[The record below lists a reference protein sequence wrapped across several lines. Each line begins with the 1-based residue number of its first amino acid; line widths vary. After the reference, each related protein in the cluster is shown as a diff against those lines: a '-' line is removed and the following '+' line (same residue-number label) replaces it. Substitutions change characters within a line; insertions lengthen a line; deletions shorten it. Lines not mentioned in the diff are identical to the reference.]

1 MPRAYDRRQLVIDR
15 NPLWSLMP
23 QLPKLDHD
31 APTFYSLLI
40 ESIKNLTGIDLTSPE
55 TLVASISD
63 LIVNA
68 GLGLAQIAK
77 LFGFIDVPNSVEQL
91 AQWLQPHLFGQIP
104 SWRLGNIPAAHIGN
118 FNPELLDDPGFDNES
133 TIAANPNFEWDGDVG
148 RGTKKGSAR
157 TTADGTAR
165 DLRSN
170 RFEVSAGQKISVRV
184 FAFWEGL
191 VYDAGAGGPIRLS
204 VTLYDGDTII
214 TTKVVSS
221 VSPVSEDAADWAMLA
236 GEYQVPAGST
246 ATHAAVT
253 LSVGSEATAGSVWLD
268 DGSARKVGL
277 ISQELVAGLQA
288 AIQDR
293 IDEFKSVVNK
303 GWEALTGLPATVD
316 KTVDDL
322 KNALQNIPQA
332 NVKNL
337 ANALA
342 DAGQDIRDAI
352 VQALGGTGTGH
363 NAAAVIAALQNIPQ
377 HVVHGLEDELAD
389 AGDAIADVFDDVRNT
404 WKNFWNGIF
413 KTPNDNTPRSAAEV
427 ETAAQSISSRI
438 DSVQLSSETLASTI
452 LRPRTTPLYVSKWPQ
467 DDVSFPI
474 FDIDGTTAPQLGRL
488 VLIPVTATSDRE
500 FQSLKF
506 GLASK
511 SMTSCY
517 VGVYTQDTATGE
529 CQLLSNLGDVKGS
542 LSSAYAQQSV
552 DLPEPISATKG
563 QTFLVGILQVG
574 GTAAGLHRNSNITEF
589 SDFPTSYPRYFGNI
603 VNLGG
608 LTALPTTIAGDAISP
623 TTRYWAALGYGASPP
638 LPPGV
643 YYSDNFN
650 RSSLGSNWLKM
661 AGASLSLSGNE
672 LRIGTGFTNT
682 DGWIIYTQKFTSRN
696 QMVKARAGSTMGS
709 ATTPSLYLVLRQ
721 KYGQAVYAACTGVS
735 ANTEVSGIIYTKTDW
750 GSSTAPGVSRGEQ
763 VQQIGHGIRPGD
775 TFAFSA
781 AGNAYQLYYND
792 ILIGEWVD
800 SGGAYP
806 VDDLNN
812 GGGLGVGANSIYT
825 AGTADDFE
833 MFDI

>member
-23 QLPKLDHD
+23 ELPKLDYD

-40 ESIKNLTGIDLTSPE
+40 DSIKNLTGIDLTSPE
-55 TLVASISD
+55 TLIASLGD
-63 LIVNA
+63 LISS
-68 GLGLAQIAK
+68 GLGLGQIAK
-77 LFGFIDVPNSVEQL
+77 LFGFVDVPNSVEQL

-118 FNPELLDDPGFDNES
+118 FNPELLDDPGFDYES
-133 TIAANPNFEWDGDVG
+133 TIAANPNYEWDGTVG
-148 RGTKKGSAR
+148 RGASKGSAR

-170 RFEVSAGQKISVRV
+170 RFEVSAGQRISVRV
-184 FAFWEGL
+184 FAYWRGL
-191 VYDAGAGGPIRLS
+191 VYNASPGGPIRLS
-204 VTLYDGDTII
+204 VTLYNGDTIVSS
-214 TTKVVSS
+214 TVVSS
-221 VSPVSEDAADWAMLA
+221 VSPVTADAADWAMLA

-253 LSVGSEATAGSVWLD
+253 LSVGSEATAGDVWFD

-277 ISQELVAGLQA
+277 ISQELIAGLQA
-288 AIQDR
+288 AIQAR
-293 IDEFKSVVNK
+293 IDEFRSVVNK

-377 HVVHGLEDELAD
+377 HVVQGLEDELAD
-389 AGDAIADVFDDVRNT
+389 AGDAIADVFDDVRDT
-404 WKNFWNGIF
+404 WQKFWNGIF
-413 KTPNDNTPRSAAEV
+413 KTPNDHTPRSAAEV
-427 ETAAQSISSRI
+427 QAAAQSISTRVE
-438 DSVQLSSETLASTI
+438 SVQLSSETLASTI

-506 GLASK
+506 GLVAT
-511 SMTSCY
+511 SMTNCY
-517 VGVYTQDTATGE
+517 VGVYTMDTATGE
-529 CQLLSNLGDVKGS
+529 CRLLSNLGDVKAS

-574 GTAAGLHRNSNITEF
+574 GTASGMHRNGNITEF
-589 SDFPTSYPRYFGNI
+589 SDYPTSYPRYFGNI
-603 VNLGG
+603 VNAGG
-608 LTALPTTIAGDAISP
+608 LTSLPETIAGDAISP

-638 LPPGV
+638 PPAGV

-650 RSSLGSNWLKM
+650 RTSLGSNWLKM
-661 AGASLSLSGNE
+661 AGATLSISGNE
-672 LRIGTGFTNT
+672 VRAATAASGGNGFLV
-682 DGWIIYTQKFTSRN
+682 YVQKFSGIN
-696 QMVKARAGSTMGS
+696 QMVKIRAGSTMGS
-709 ATTPSLYLVLRQ
+709 VTTPSVFLVLRQ
-721 KYGQAVYAACTGVS
+721 KYGQAVYAACTGAS
-735 ANTEVSGIIYTKTDW
+735 ANSQVSGIIYTKTDW
-750 GSSTAPGVSRGEQ
+750 SNSQPGVSRGEQ
-763 VQQIGHGIRPGD
+763 VQSIGHGVSPGD
-775 TFAFSA
+775 TFAFA
-781 AGNAYQLYYND
+781 ASGNVYQLYYND
-792 ILIGEWVD
+792 ILIRQWVD
-800 SGGAYP
+800 DGGAYP
-806 VDDLNN
+806 VDELCN
-812 GGGLGVGANSIYT
+812 GGGFGVGPNSFYT